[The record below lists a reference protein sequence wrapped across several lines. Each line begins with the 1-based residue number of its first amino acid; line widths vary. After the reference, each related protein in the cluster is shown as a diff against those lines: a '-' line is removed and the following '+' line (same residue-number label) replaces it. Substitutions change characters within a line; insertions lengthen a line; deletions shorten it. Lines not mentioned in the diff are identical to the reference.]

1 MKAAVD
7 EILIDLF
14 SKLDRN
20 IEQEFVSLSREEKLE
35 IALRVFQQRGWAEQI
50 TDDGDQVQW
59 RTTAALASEM
69 EQAAAML
76 KPIRLTF
83 RR

>member
-7 EILIDLF
+7 EILVDLF
-14 SKLDRN
+14 CRCDRN
-20 IEQEFVSLSREEKLE
+20 IQQEFVSLSREEKLE

-59 RTTAALASEM
+59 RDDGGAGPRDGAG
-69 EQAAAML
+69 
-76 KPIRLTF
+76 
-83 RR
+83 RRDAKANTSYIPT